1 MSMKQ
6 LTIAVPAYNAEQY
19 IEKCLDSMVNSKSPE
34 GISPDPRLEVIV
46 INDGSKDKTEEK
58 AKEYEKRFP
67 NIVKVISKENG
78 GHGSGI
84 NTGIKE
90 ASGRYFKVVDSDDW
104 VETENIPDIL
114 DALEKIDADVVV
126 TGYKSINER
135 TGRVQEYS
143 TSCDYVN
150 TVIGMEEFTQIFQNI
165 GASYQFH
172 GLCYRTDFYRGLD
185 LRLSEKVSYED
196 QEYAVLPFAKAKTI
210 VILSYFFYVYRL
222 GSSGQTVDYKNQ
234 ASHAEDMKLVIKR
247 MVDYHIRSKHE
258 AGNWSEAREKFF
270 VQRLSMAAASYYAAV
285 LVKSPNKANG
295 KKLAAGFRQY
305 LENSD
310 PAVAKYSES
319 KYKKLQKA
327 AKMPFAAAL
336 YGKAADMKS
345 YQKLKSKWVK

>member
-19 IEKCLDSMVNSKSPE
+19 IEKCLDSMVNSKSQD

-58 AKEYEKRFP
+58 AKEYERLFP
-67 NIVKVISKENG
+67 DTVRIISKENG

-84 NTGIKE
+84 NKGIEE
-90 ASGRYFKVVDSDDW
+90 ANGRYFKVVDSDDW
-104 VETENIPDIL
+104 VETENLPDIL
-114 DALEKIDADVVV
+114 DALEKTDADVIV

-135 TGRVQEYS
+135 TKRVQEYS
-143 TSCDYVN
+143 TECEYAN
-150 TVIGMEEFTQIFQNI
+150 KIIGMEEFAKIFQSI

-172 GLCYRTDFYRGLD
+172 GLCYRTDFYKGLD
-185 LRLSEKVSYED
+185 LQLTQKVSYED
-196 QEYAVLPFAKAKTI
+196 QEYAILPFAKANTI
-210 VILSYFFYVYRL
+210 EILPYFFYIYRL
-222 GSSGQTVDYKNQ
+222 GSSGQSVDYKNQ
-234 ASHAEDMKLVIKR
+234 ANHAEDMKLVIKR
-247 MVDYHIRSKHE
+247 MVDYHIHSKHDSN
-258 AGNWSEAREKFF
+258 NWSKAREKFF

-285 LVKSPNKANG
+285 LVKSPNKSNG

-305 LENSD
+305 LENAD
-310 PAVAKYSES
+310 PAVARYSES

-327 AKMPFAAAL
+327 AKMPFAVAM